1 MDDPLNEIKDNKEVD
16 NSGDVYNVTEHLE
29 KTINHEQG
37 PDTLK
42 TEFDLTKNNSL
53 IDLRIYFFNEIA
65 NLIKSKNREI
75 GKRLYDSKTQSDI
88 FNTLSDDKNV
98 CLHSLLL

>member
-1 MDDPLNEIKDNKEVD
+1 MDDSLNEIKDNKKVD
-16 NSGDVYNVTEHLE
+16 NSGEVDNVTEHLE

-53 IDLRIYFFNEIA
+53 IDLRIYF
-65 NLIKSKNREI
+65 LII
-75 GKRLYDSKTQSDI
+75 
-88 FNTLSDDKNV
+88 
-98 CLHSLLL
+98 